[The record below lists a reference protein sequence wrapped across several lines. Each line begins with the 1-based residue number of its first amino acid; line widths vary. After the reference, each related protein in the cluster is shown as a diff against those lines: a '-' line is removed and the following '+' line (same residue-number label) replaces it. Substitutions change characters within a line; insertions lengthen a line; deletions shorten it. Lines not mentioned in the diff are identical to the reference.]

1 MKKKNKNLKIR
12 FFGGVGEIGKNMTAL
27 EYGNDIIII
36 DVGLTFPT
44 DDMPGIDFV
53 IPDTAYLLQNK
64 EKVLQYKQNVL
75 TLHRF
80 SAQPLAQLVFRA
92 YAGLGRTNNY

>member
-1 MKKKNKNLKIR
+1 M
-12 FFGGVGEIGKNMTAL
+12 
-27 EYGNDIIII
+27 
-36 DVGLTFPT
+36 
-44 DDMPGIDFV
+44 
-53 IPDTAYLLQNK
+53 LQNK
-64 EKVLQYKQNVL
+64 EKVLLFKQNVL